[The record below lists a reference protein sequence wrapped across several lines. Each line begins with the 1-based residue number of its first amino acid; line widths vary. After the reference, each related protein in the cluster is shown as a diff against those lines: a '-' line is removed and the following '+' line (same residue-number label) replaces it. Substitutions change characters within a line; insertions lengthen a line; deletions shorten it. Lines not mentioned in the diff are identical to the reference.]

1 MFKILAVVC
10 TLGGDCFP
18 FLTEDI
24 ATYPTLAV
32 CDQHAHKLAHNLH
45 DTITTFAEFKEFRV
59 GCVSSDFK
67 LN

>member
-24 ATYPTLAV
+24 AAYPTLAV
-32 CDQHAHKLAHNLH
+32 CDQHAHKLAYNLH
-45 DTITTFAEFKEFRV
+45 DTITNFTEFDTFKV
-59 GCVSSDFK
+59 GCVGSDYK